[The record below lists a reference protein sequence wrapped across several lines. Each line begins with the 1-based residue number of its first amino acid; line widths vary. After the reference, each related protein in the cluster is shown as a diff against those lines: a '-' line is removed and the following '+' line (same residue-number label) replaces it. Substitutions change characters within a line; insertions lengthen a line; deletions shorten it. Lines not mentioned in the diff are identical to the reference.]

1 MIASRVVF
9 QLPGRWIW
17 VWVWGALLVVGLLGL
32 AGALQWGRETHWK
45 NMDEILRGLGT
56 VLVSLGMIFFLKGIS
71 QLGGIILAFLALAC
85 FVAAM
90 LAGKRDADGLDDQF

>member
-1 MIASRVVF
+1 MNAARVVF

-17 VWVWGALLVVGLLGL
+17 VWVWAALLIVGLLGL

-90 LAGKRDADGLDDQF
+90 LASKRDGDDPDDQF

>member
-1 MIASRVVF
+1 MIASRVAF

-56 VLVSLGMIFFLKGIS
+56 VLVSVGMIFFLKGIS
-71 QLGGIILAFLALAC
+71 QLGGIILIFLALAC

>member
-1 MIASRVVF
+1 MIASRVAF

-56 VLVSLGMIFFLKGIS
+56 VLVSVGMIFFLKGIS
-71 QLGGIILAFLALAC
+71 QLGGIILIFLALAC

-90 LAGKRDADGLDDQF
+90 LAGKRDADGFDDQF